1 MPQANNR
8 CCPKCVESGI
18 EVPTLSDFSFRDS
31 EGHME
36 IRCPNGHRFF
46 ADDPSVM
53 RAPALKGGI
62 PPEYLPAQ
70 PGVELETVSLNKTL
84 VTAAKQRFG
93 HGVRAA
99 LESLLSQAM
108 TGGFWL
114 DGETIEALRPA
125 LGAAPA
131 SGSEL
136 KGRVTT
142 AMAEAAAAKKL
153 ALESVKAPAEG
164 PITANALM
172 VPLSKE
178 ALSGLDSICAGNNRN
193 RSQYV
198 GEFLEGAIKNG
209 WL

>member
-1 MPQANNR
+1 MHCGCQCVRLTFPGPTKWRCRSTVRSSAISAASLLSGHRLKSEDGDSARHWRVSDIRTHGKSTPAGLCGSGKRHWRLKSPRPPSKNRTREARMQANNR
-8 CCPKCVESGI
+8 CCPKCLESGI

-70 PGVELETVSLNKTL
+70 PGVELETVSLNKML

-99 LESLLSQAM
+99 LESLLAQAM
-108 TGGFWL
+108 TGGF
-114 DGETIEALRPA
+114 
-125 LGAAPA
+125 
-131 SGSEL
+131 
-136 KGRVTT
+136 
-142 AMAEAAAAKKL
+142 
-153 ALESVKAPAEG
+153 
-164 PITANALM
+164 
-172 VPLSKE
+172 
-178 ALSGLDSICAGNNRN
+178 
-193 RSQYV
+193 
-198 GEFLEGAIKNG
+198 
-209 WL
+209 